1 MLDAIYIATSGMQA
15 EQAQID
21 TISNNLAN
29 INTAGY
35 KKSRVSFEDLVY
47 QQVNNSAASLDYE
60 QLAPMSG
67 MGASL
72 AAITK
77 DFSMGDLKATQNLLD
92 VAIQGAGF
100 FEVDLF
106 NGEKAYTRNGS
117 FKIDS
122 DGMLSTIDGRV
133 LSSAIRI
140 PSDAS
145 QLLIRPD
152 GSMAAKVDGNED
164 LVELGQIDIANFVT
178 PENLEPLGSGLFA
191 ATDGS
196 GLPLYS
202 EPGSNGT
209 GELIQGYIET
219 SNVDLV
225 EEMLSLVVAQRA
237 YEMNSQIIRASD
249 EILKINNNLRS

>member
-47 QQVNNSAASLDYE
+47 QQVSNSAASLDYE

-100 FEVDLF
+100 FEVDLS

-152 GSMAAKVDGNED
+152 GSMAAKVDGNDD

-178 PENLEPLGSGLFA
+178 PENLEPLGNGLFA